1 MTKFNLRIQ
10 LKSIVA
16 GTLLF
21 SFTAFASIMLVGFV
35 VVPNP
40 DASGPLHGTVV
51 VENAVDIQAEQTA
64 PAPTP
69 TPTPTPVAAPS
80 PTPVATPTPTQ
91 APAPKPVVSY
101 CAGKSPCYGPRTGGK
116 CYGYIGSQAVNLTAF
131 APSHSGGSGHV
142 TSSCGKDV
150 SAILSGG
157 AAGDGAS
164 HRHESGDLGVLTGS
178 YLAGYYDKS
187 KP

>member
-35 VVPNP
+35 AVPNP

-51 VENAVDIQAEQTA
+51 VDNAVDAQPEQ

-69 TPTPTPVAAPS
+69 TPIPVVAAPS
-80 PTPVATPTPTQ
+80 LTPVATPKSSP
-91 APAPKPVVSY
+91 APVPKPVVTY

-116 CYGYIGSQAVNLTAF
+116 CYGYIGSQAINLTAF

-142 TSSCGKDV
+142 TSSCGMDV

-164 HRHESGDLGVLTGS
+164 HRHQSGNQALLTGS
-178 YLAGYYDKS
+178 YLAGYFDRS